1 MKKMF
6 LLLTLFLF
14 PAVVFASSATSAAT
28 SGNVEVTTATK
39 VEYELP
45 YPGIL
50 PDHPLYILKQVRD
63 WILDKLIVDSVKKA
77 EFYILQADKRLNM
90 GVMLAAKGNETLSE
104 QVISKG
110 EKYMNNAL
118 TLLSSAK
125 AQGGEVPA
133 HIVDRLE
140 KALAKHRELIE
151 AEILRASEA
160 TKASSGSTALASDIG
175 SGTTCGE
182 DEPATSKPPS
192 KRSRCLR
199 L

>member
-28 SGNVEVTTATK
+28 QTNVEVTTATK

-90 GVMLAAKGNETLSE
+90 GVILAAKGNETLSE

-160 TKASSGSTALASDIG
+160 TKAGLAGSLELVKNLQEQIANL
-175 SGTTCGE
+175 
-182 DEPATSKPPS
+182 K
-192 KRSRCLR
+192 
-199 L
+199 